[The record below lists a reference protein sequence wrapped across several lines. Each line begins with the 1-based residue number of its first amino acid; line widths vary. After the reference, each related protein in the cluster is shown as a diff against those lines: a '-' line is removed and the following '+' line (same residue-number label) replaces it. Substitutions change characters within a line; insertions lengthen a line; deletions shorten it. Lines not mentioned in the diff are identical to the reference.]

1 MSAQIE
7 TWCQTDGHA
16 DYELF
21 EDFNAWIDE
30 GEIDLELPLLRGL
43 GQIGLSN
50 PSKAFF
56 AGDREAYEQALQAY
70 RAERRREVLS
80 RDHFVETYGEA
91 DGLHWFERNEQ
102 RFEQLVECLSAQEV
116 VPFIGAGIS
125 VGGGFPTWANHLR
138 QQGRTAGIPPER
150 VEEWLAQGQ
159 YEEVIAHIEQQ
170 HGRDAFAQEIRD
182 VFSKRGSIHGI
193 TLRISDLFSDTL
205 ITTNY
210 DRLLEQV
217 FDTGGASGVQVING
231 VTAMA
236 LPDPGK
242 VTIIKIH
249 GDFKDPAHCILA
261 KAQYDAAYGEAAL
274 DQHRP
279 IPKMLGRYYT
289 NNSLLFIGCSLRN
302 DRTLQVFQ
310 ATKVAAGDSLFPQHF
325 AFEQAPGQVD
335 ALVARNSELLRLGI
349 TAIWYPKGQHE
360 KVEALLSHSKSEL
373 NYKKTQMAR
382 LAPANLP
389 RDVADCVMVA
399 TKGADR
405 LK

>member
-1 MSAQIE
+1 MNAQAE
-7 TWCQTDGHA
+7 TWCQADGHA

-21 EDFNAWIDE
+21 EDFNAWIDA

-43 GQIGLSN
+43 GQVGLSN

-80 RDHFVETYGEA
+80 RDYFVETYGEA

-102 RFEQLVECLSAQEV
+102 RFDQLVECLAAQEV

-125 VGGGFPTWANHLR
+125 VAGGFPTWADHLR
-138 QQGRTAGIPPER
+138 QQGRTAGVPPEQ
-150 VEEWLAQGQ
+150 VDAWLAQGQ
-159 YEEVIAHIEQQ
+159 YEEVIAHIEQK
-170 HGRDAFAQEIRD
+170 HGREVFAQEIRD
-182 VFSKRGSIHGI
+182 VFGKRGSIQDI
-193 TLRISDLFSDTL
+193 TLRISELFSDTL

-217 FDTGGASGVQVING
+217 FDTGGASRVQVING
-231 VTAMA
+231 VTAMEQ
-236 LPDPGK
+236 PDPKK

-249 GDFKDPAHCILA
+249 GDFKDPVHCILA

-274 DQHRP
+274 DLHRP
-279 IPKMLGRYYT
+279 IPKMLGGYYS

-310 ATKVAAGDSLFPQHF
+310 ATKVAAGDFLFPQHF
-325 AFEQAPGQVD
+325 AFEQAPEQIDG
-335 ALVARNSELLRLGI
+335 LIARNSELSRLGI

-373 NYKKTQMAR
+373 NYKKTQTAR
-382 LAPANLP
+382 LATANLP
-389 RDVADCVMVA
+389 REVTD
-399 TKGADR
+399 
-405 LK
+405 